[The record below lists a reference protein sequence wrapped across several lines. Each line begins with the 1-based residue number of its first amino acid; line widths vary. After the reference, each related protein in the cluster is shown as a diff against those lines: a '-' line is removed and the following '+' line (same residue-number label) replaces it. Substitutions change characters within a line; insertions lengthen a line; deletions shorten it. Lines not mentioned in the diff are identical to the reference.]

1 MRLAVVLGARPQII
15 KPAPIVREA
24 LKDSEKA
31 RELFASEGLKSRLKR
46 LPNPFGDGKA
56 SGKIIDA
63 LKGCVVADDL

>member
-1 MRLAVVLGARPQII
+1 MLFVHGCVLGGNVLVGNDTGV
-15 KPAPIVREA
+15 IV
-24 LKDSEKA
+24 EKA

-63 LKGCVVADDL
+63 LKGCCG